1 MPGDTGPVTI
11 GAPAISVIV
20 VSAGGGEIGECLA
33 SLHRQQGDIDA
44 EVVVVDAG
52 GRLDSTQVAQQFP
65 NTMVLR
71 ADGGRTIPALRAAAL
86 RRTRGDIVAVM
97 NEYCVADPRWYE
109 EMVGAHRAHPE
120 CVAVGGA
127 VENGSRTRL
136 TDWAAYFCEY
146 STYMLPVP
154 AQTVDDI
161 PGHNVSYK
169 RRAFEHIPDLDGVL
183 SRGFWESTLHPIL
196 RRRGERFLSS
206 PSVVVY
212 YKKRFGF
219 GQFLRQRYHYS
230 RYYAGEVVA
239 GTAWLRR
246 LLRMAAASA
255 LPAVLLGRII
265 ARVARKRRHL
275 RELALSSPMLVIF
288 TAVWAA
294 GEAVGALLGP
304 GRSLHEVR

>member
-1 MPGDTGPVTI
+1 MTVNPPE
-11 GAPAISVIV
+11 ISVLV
-20 VSAGGGEIGECLA
+20 VSVGAGAGIRECLA
-33 SLHRQQGDIDA
+33 SLHEQRGGAAA
-44 EVVVVDAG
+44 EVIVVDATG
-52 GRLDSTQVAQQFP
+52 HLDPAQVNQTFPRTTVVQADGRL
-65 NTMVLR
+65 
-71 ADGGRTIPALRAAAL
+71 TIPALRTAAL
-86 RRTRGDIVAVM
+86 RQSRGAIVAVM
-97 NEYCVADPRWYE
+97 NEYCVADPNWYE
-109 EMVGAHRAHPE
+109 EMVRAHRAHPE

-127 VENGSRTRL
+127 VENGSVSRL

-146 STYMLPVP
+146 SRFMLPVP

-169 RRAFEHIPDLDGVL
+169 RRAFEQIPDLDRVL

-196 RRRGERFLSS
+196 RRRGERFFSS

-212 YKKRFGF
+212 YRKHFGF
-219 GQFLRQRYHYS
+219 RQFLRQRYHYS

-239 GTAWLRR
+239 GAAWLRR

-255 LPAVLLGRII
+255 LPAVLLGRIV
-265 ARVARKRRHL
+265 ARVASKRRHL
-275 RELALSSPMLVIF
+275 RELALSSPMLMIF

>member
-1 MPGDTGPVTI
+1 MPGETGPVTM
-11 GAPAISVIV
+11 GVPVISVIV
-20 VSAGGGEIGECLA
+20 VSTGSGEIGECLA
-33 SLHRQQGDIDA
+33 SLHRQQSDIAA
-44 EVVVVDAG
+44 EVVVIDAG
-52 GRLDSTQVAQQFP
+52 GQLNPTQVAQRFP
-65 NTMVLR
+65 NATVVR
-71 ADGGRTIPALRAAAL
+71 ADARRTIPALRAAAL
-86 RRTRGDIVAVM
+86 RYTRADIVAVM

-109 EMVGAHRAHPE
+109 EMVSAHRAHPE
-120 CVAVGGA
+120 CIAVGGA

-154 AQTVDDI
+154 AETVDDI

-169 RRAFEHIPDLDGVL
+169 RRAFEDIPDLDGVL

-196 RRRGERFLSS
+196 RRRGERFFSA
-206 PSVVVY
+206 PSAVVY
-212 YKKRFGF
+212 YTKRFGF
-219 GQFLRQRYHYS
+219 GQFLHQRYHYS

-246 LLRMAAASA
+246 LLRGVAAPA
-255 LPAVLLGRII
+255 LPAVLLGRIV
-265 ARVARKRRHL
+265 ARVAGKRRHI